1 MKPDDNDI
9 FSEEQPPNRGQTAF
23 EVISTDT
30 VKEGRT
36 SFVVSSHLNNSTKS

>member
-1 MKPDDNDI
+1 MKLDDNDI
-9 FSEEQPPNRGQTAF
+9 FSEDQPPNRGQTAF

-36 SFVVSSHLNNSTKS
+36 SFVVSFQLNYSTN